1 MDYLEFKN
9 VGSQVACK
17 VEVMGWKLMDEVG
30 WCFLWPS
37 VLMLG
42 PRGLVTWVMG
52 VTFLGS
58 LSTQGGWLG
67 HLDGMTGTLPGLVSM
82 AMGGEERLCYEELK
96 HAPASILCFQETRE
110 MVLESVCVWGRG
122 ARTVAGHLVSP
133 LPSPIIPQMGESRAR
148 SAANSTY
155 HEPDHEFCCHLGL
168 GTWLPL
174 YPCEVTGY
182 LGTQIHCPACSWYQP
197 EDKHLAFFGTRA
209 ALRSLG

>member
-1 MDYLEFKN
+1 MFSLAFCAHARPSGPCHLGDGGYILGITEHP
-9 VGSQVACK
+9 GRLAGPSGWDDGYPPRACFH
-17 VEVMGWKLMDEVG
+17 GN
-30 WCFLWPS
+30 
-37 VLMLG
+37 
-42 PRGLVTWVMG
+42 
-52 VTFLGS
+52 
-58 LSTQGGWLG
+58 
-67 HLDGMTGTLPGLVSM
+67 
-82 AMGGEERLCYEELK
+82 GGEERLCYEELK

-110 MVLESVCVWGRG
+110 MVLESVCVGGRG

>member
-67 HLDGMTGTLPGLVSM
+67 HLDGMTGARPGLVSM
-82 AMGGEERLCYEELK
+82 AMGGGRLCYEELK

-110 MVLESVCVWGRG
+110 MVLECVCVCGEGCKNRC
-122 ARTVAGHLVSP
+122 R
-133 LPSPIIPQMGESRAR
+133 PSCQPPPISN
-148 SAANSTY
+148 NSTNGGIKSQK
-155 HEPDHEFCCHLGL
+155 C
-168 GTWLPL
+168 
-174 YPCEVTGY
+174 
-182 LGTQIHCPACSWYQP
+182 
-197 EDKHLAFFGTRA
+197 R
-209 ALRSLG
+209 